1 MSDRTATQE
10 RLKSRPAIAVGVVVL
25 LLILVLIVDAATS
38 RSGDTVV
45 VLGDSI
51 TALGT
56 NQLNSSL
63 GSDYHLTINGHFGAR
78 VSDQENDAAF
88 LAALHA
94 KQVIINLGTNDV
106 LNGVPTGQTTL
117 ELQQMVQK
125 FQGADCIHLVTVNVN
140 IRKGAQTMK
149 PQAEALNTEINKLA
163 SANSNVNVI
172 DWNSIDAP
180 TVDATHPN
188 GLTIDGVHPTA
199 DGQKQLVDAYSTA
212 LDRCGRPWKIW

>member
-1 MSDRTATQE
+1 MQDQ
-10 RLKSRPAIAVGVVVL
+10 LKSRPSIAIGVVIL
-25 LLILVLIVDAATS
+25 LVILVVIVDAATS

-88 LAALHA
+88 LGAIRA

-106 LNGVPTGQTTL
+106 INGVPTGQTAL

-125 FQGADCIHLVTVNVN
+125 FHGADCIHLVSINVN
-140 IRKGAQTMK
+140 LHTPTKTFK
-149 PQAEALNTEINKLA
+149 PQAEALNTAIRKLA

-172 DWNSIDAP
+172 DWNAIDAP
-180 TVDATHPN
+180 TVDTAHPN
-188 GLTIDGVHPTA
+188 GLTIDGVHPTT
-199 DGQKQLVDAYSTA
+199 DGQSQLIDAYSTA
-212 LDRCGRPWKIW
+212 LDRCGRPWHIW